1 MPKFLNPVE
10 VASHFGAIVTDA
22 DAATITFDLSVA
34 DKRSVTLGG
43 NRTLAVANA
52 QVGQQF
58 TLILIQ
64 NATGGWTPTWWAG
77 ITWMTA
83 GGTVPPLS
91 AAAGKINV
99 FTFLCVGSGAYY
111 GFLAGQ
117 NG

>member
-1 MPKFLNPVE
+1 MPKFLNTVNFAAHYGPI
-10 VASHFGAIVTDA
+10 VADT
-22 DAATITFDLSVA
+22 DAATITFDLAAS
-34 DKRSVTLGG
+34 DKHSVTLGG
-43 NRTLAVANA
+43 NRTLALANA

-64 NATGGWTPTWWAG
+64 DTTAGRTVTWFAG
-77 ITWMTA
+77 LSWMTA
-83 GGTVPPLS
+83 GGTEPPLS